1 MNLDEFRQYVTAQR
15 KESMAQALTAL
26 TAKME
31 KIEWISVCEDGCQ
44 DDSEACMV
52 CCEENEYAGYY
63 LQ

>member
-1 MNLDEFRQYVTAQR
+1 
-15 KESMAQALTAL
+15 
-26 TAKME
+26 ME

-44 DDSEACMV
+44 DDSDACMV